1 MRRLTRQLQLLTPT
15 YSVVHLRIEH
25 LVPLR
30 FDEESDSVNSSGQGT
45 APDQESDEQDVGIRG
60 REEYD
65 LPGGLD
71 GFPVAEVDDDP
82 GEKQEA
88 EELPADAAKVLDAF
102 RHLQNSVTATK
113 TLRLI
118 RRTLTHRKIRRFEKE

>member
-45 APDQESDEQDVGIRG
+45 APDQESDEQDVGKRG
-60 REEYD
+60 RED
-65 LPGGLD
+65 
-71 GFPVAEVDDDP
+71 FQMQ
-82 GEKQEA
+82 K
-88 EELPADAAKVLDAF
+88 
-102 RHLQNSVTATK
+102 
-113 TLRLI
+113 
-118 RRTLTHRKIRRFEKE
+118 